1 MRRVLVSA
9 GVCVA
14 LCGLACP
21 AAEGGSEITG
31 RPSVRSALAMAEHYW
46 GRTAG
51 PVHVVASRVPRGD
64 ETLAYADVDAR
75 TIELMRLFFRTYRL
89 GQPDR
94 LWALTGVIVHE
105 YGHLLGHD
113 HGLYA
118 DDPLGIMSSGEGYL
132 RWPGAPYPVELPPA
146 G

>member
-21 AAEGGSEITG
+21 AVEGGEITG
-31 RPSVRSALAMAEHYW
+31 RPSVRSALAMAWHYW
-46 GRTAG
+46 GRAVVPVDVQTTREAG
-51 PVHVVASRVPRGD
+51 PVPDA
-64 ETLAYADVDAR
+64 LAYADAGTH
-75 TIELMRLFFRTYRL
+75 TIRLTRLFFLTYRL

-94 LWALTGVIVHE
+94 LWALTGVVVHE
-105 YGHLLGHD
+105 YGHLLGYG

-118 DDPLGIMSSGEGYL
+118 ADPLGIMRTGEGYL
-132 RWPGAPYPVELPPA
+132 SWPGAPYPVEVSP

>member
-21 AAEGGSEITG
+21 AAEGGEITG
-31 RPSVRSALAMAEHYW
+31 RPSVRSALVMAGHYW
-46 GRTAG
+46 GRPVTPIGVWTTREPG
-51 PVHVVASRVPRGD
+51 PLPDA
-64 ETLAYADVDAR
+64 LAYADVDAH
-75 TIELMRLFFRTYRL
+75 TIQLTRLFFLTYRL

-94 LWALTGVIVHE
+94 LWALTGVLAHE
-105 YGHLLGHD
+105 YGHLLGYG
-113 HGLYA
+113 HGVYA
-118 DDPLGIMSSGEGYL
+118 ADPLGIMRSGEGYL
-132 RWPGAPYPVELPPA
+132 SWPGAPYPVDLPP